1 MIRNN
6 DHPSQKNK
14 EMALTLSMH
23 WNLLFFTVIFLNVT
37 GWSQMDANLRSDRP
51 GQAMSP
57 NTVGEKVIQLQ
68 AGVDQS
74 KTSISNYFVTRTFQ
88 PDVVLRVGL
97 TDRFEVNTF
106 WSYQWS
112 RWTGG
117 YSIQFD
123 YLNNGIVSVRYNI
136 LSAQNYRPAI
146 GLQCGV
152 RLPLKYTYANGVK
165 IAPIVNLSIAQKLTN
180 KFKLTVNTGVVYS
193 GISPDPRGSYVINL
207 GYSLSDSWS
216 LFVENYG
223 SWRRNDFENYWDGG
237 AAFLLNPNWQF
248 DLYGGYGKVETMTS
262 FFGNVGFTWRL
273 PYGHLN

>member
-1 MIRNN
+1 MIRIK
-6 DHPSQKNK
+6 Q
-14 EMALTLSMH
+14 
-23 WNLLFFTVIFLNVT
+23 WNLLFVIFILLNVT
-37 GWSQMDANLRSDRP
+37 GWSQMDENLRSDRP

-57 NTVGEKVIQLQ
+57 YTVGKKVIQLQ
-68 AGVDQS
+68 FGAEYS
-74 KTSISNYFVTRTFQ
+74 KSNVSTFYETRAFQ
-88 PDVVLRVGL
+88 PDGVLRIGL
-97 TDRFEVNTF
+97 TDRLEINTF
-106 WSYQWS
+106 WSYQWQQ
-112 RWTGG
+112 WTGG
-117 YSIQFD
+117 YFGKFN

-180 KFKLTVNTGVVYS
+180 RFNLTINTGVVYS

-223 SWRRNDFENYWDGG
+223 SWGQDAFENYWDAGF
-237 AAFLLNPNWQF
+237 AFLLNSNLQL
-248 DLYGGYGKVETMTS
+248 DVYGGYGKVETLIS
-262 FFGNVGFTWRL
+262 FFGNVGVTWRI
-273 PYGHLN
+273 PYFQN